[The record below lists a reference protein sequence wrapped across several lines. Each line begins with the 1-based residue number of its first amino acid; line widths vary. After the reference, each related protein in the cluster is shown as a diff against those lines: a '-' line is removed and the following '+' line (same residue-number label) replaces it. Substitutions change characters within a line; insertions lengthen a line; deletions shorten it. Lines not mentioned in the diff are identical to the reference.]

1 VTETST
7 SSAATAPAVVPA
19 LRLHGVGKSYAGNP
33 AVTDV
38 HLEVL
43 PAEVHALVGE
53 NGAGKS
59 TLMGIAAGSLAA
71 DTGTVEIAGQE
82 LTSASP
88 ALAHE
93 LGLAVVYQHPAIL
106 DDLTV
111 LENLL
116 LAVPPARRTEPV
128 KAWARAQLDRVGLDV
143 DLSARASE
151 LRTAERQLL
160 EIGKAVA
167 LQPKVLVL
175 DEPTESLTQDQVE
188 RVFALVA
195 ELTAAGTAVIYI
207 SHRIAEVRRVADRI
221 TTLRN
226 GIIRGTADTGR
237 LTDDDIVEMV
247 VGRALEAVFPPKHP
261 DQGDVGLRVT
271 GLSGAGF
278 RDVDLVCRRGRIIGL
293 AGVEGNGQ
301 RDVIRALAGLGTV
314 TSGEVELQ
322 GERLQPSSPG
332 AVAKRG
338 VRFIP
343 DDRTSEGLFADL
355 SVRENMTVSHLPAL
369 ARAGVVSTSREREAV
384 AVGTA
389 GTSIRAASDEVEVR
403 TLSGGNQQKVIFARA
418 MMTEPTLLL
427 CDEPTRGVD
436 VGARREIYQ
445 MLRELA
451 DGGAS
456 VVVLSSDAAELAGLC
471 DDVTV
476 LSAGRVAA
484 QLHDDEVT
492 EQAITGA
499 ALRSVHS
506 RHDATGATGATD
518 ATDATAPAAA
528 RARRRDPLTWARR
541 SDGAPGLLLLALAV
555 VLAIVTTSRTPTFLG
570 ELNVQGLLVA
580 TTALGFV
587 ALGQLT
593 VVMTGGIDLS
603 AGPVLGLTIIVL
615 SFTATDGG
623 TVGVVTG
630 ALIALAVAAGV
641 GLLNAGMV
649 VLGGL
654 PPIVA
659 TLATFVAVQG
669 LTLLLRS
676 TPGGLMDPTLLG
688 LPYHA
693 IGPVP
698 VIFIVLVVVAVLAER
713 LLRGAGGRALRATGS
728 HRIAAERL
736 GVRSGRATA
745 AAYVLSSLGA
755 GLAGIVVAGQIGI
768 GDPTQGVS
776 YTLTGITAVVLAGA
790 SVYGGRGSY
799 PGVLAGALLLAML
812 SNASSF
818 LGLDQ
823 AWQYW
828 LPGGLMLV
836 ATAIAFRARGTTTA
850 ASH

>member
-1 VTETST
+1 VTESH
-7 SSAATAPAVVPA
+7 PGPVPA

-71 DTGTVEIAGQE
+71 DSGTVEIAGQE

-116 LAVPPARRTEPV
+116 LAVPPSRRTDPV

-226 GIIRGTADTGR
+226 GIIRGTAATGT

-261 DQGDVGLRVT
+261 DQGDVGLQVT

-278 RDVDLVCRRGRIIGL
+278 RDVDLVCRRGRIVGL

-301 RDVIRALAGLGTV
+301 REVIRALAGLGSV
-314 TSGEVELQ
+314 SAGEVVLQ
-322 GERLQPSSPG
+322 GEPLTVSTPG
-332 AVAKRG
+332 HVARRG

-355 SVRENMTVSHLPAL
+355 SVRENMTVTHLPAL

-384 AVGTA
+384 AVGSA

-506 RHDATGATGATD
+506 RHDDADAADTSAAPDRKRTG
-518 ATDATAPAAA
+518 
-528 RARRRDPLTWARR
+528 RRDPLTWARR
-541 SDGAPGLLLLALAV
+541 SDGAPGLLLLALAI
-555 VLAIVTTSRTPTFLG
+555 VLAVVTTSRTPTFLG

-623 TVGVVTG
+623 AVGVVTG
-630 ALIALAVAAGV
+630 SLIALAVAAGV

-659 TLATFVAVQG
+659 TLATFVGVQG
-669 LTLLLRS
+669 FTLLLRS

-698 VIFIVLVVVAVLAER
+698 VIFVVLVVVAVLAER
-713 LLRGAGGRALRATGS
+713 LLRGPGGRALRATGS
-728 HRIAAERL
+728 HRVAAERL

-836 ATAIAFRARGTTTA
+836 ATAIAFRARGGQTVAGT
-850 ASH
+850 H

>member
-1 VTETST
+1 MTETST
-7 SSAATAPAVVPA
+7 SSAATVPAVVPA
-19 LRLHGVGKSYAGNP
+19 LRLHGVSKSYAGNP

-116 LAVPPARRTEPV
+116 LAVPAARRTEPV

-143 DLSARASE
+143 DLSARAAE

-226 GIIRGTADTGR
+226 GIIRGTAATGH

-278 RDVDLVCRRGRIIGL
+278 RDVDLVCRRGRIVGL

-314 TSGEVELQ
+314 TAGEVELQ

-332 AVAKRG
+332 AVARRG

-476 LSAGRVAA
+476 LSAGRVVA

-506 RHDATGATGATD
+506 RHDHAD
-518 ATDATAPAAA
+518 ASAAPAAK
-528 RARRRDPLTWARR
+528 RSRRRDPLTWARR

-555 VLAIVTTSRTPTFLG
+555 VLAVVTTSRTPTFLG

-659 TLATFVAVQG
+659 TLATFVGVQG

-698 VIFIVLVVVAVLAER
+698 VIFVVLVVVAVLAER

-728 HRIAAERL
+728 HRVAAERL

>member
-1 VTETST
+1 M
-7 SSAATAPAVVPA
+7 
-19 LRLHGVGKSYAGNP
+19 
-33 AVTDV
+33 
-38 HLEVL
+38 EVL

-116 LAVPPARRTEPV
+116 LAVPSARRTDPV

-226 GIIRGTADTGR
+226 GIIRGTAATGT

-278 RDVDLVCRRGRIIGL
+278 RDVDLVCRRGRIVGL

-301 RDVIRALAGLGTV
+301 REVIRALAGLGSV
-314 TSGEVELQ
+314 SAGEVVLQ
-322 GERLQPSSPG
+322 GEPLTVSTPG
-332 AVAKRG
+332 HVARRG

-355 SVRENMTVSHLPAL
+355 SVRENMTVTHLPAL

-451 DGGAS
+451 DDGAS

-506 RHDATGATGATD
+506 RHDD
-518 ATDATAPAAA
+518 ADAPVAPEKK
-528 RARRRDPLTWARR
+528 RSRGRDPLTWARR

-698 VIFIVLVVVAVLAER
+698 IIFIVLVVVAVLAER

-836 ATAIAFRARGTTTA
+836 ATAIAFRARGGQTVA
-850 ASH
+850 GAH

>member
-1 VTETST
+1 MTETST
-7 SSAATAPAVVPA
+7 SAPATAPAPVPA
-19 LRLHGVGKSYAGNP
+19 LRLHGVSKSYAGNP

-116 LAVPPARRTEPV
+116 LAVPSARRTDPV

-226 GIIRGTADTGR
+226 GIIRGTAATGT

-278 RDVDLVCRRGRIIGL
+278 RDVDLVCRRGRIVGL

-301 RDVIRALAGLGTV
+301 REVIRALAGLGSV
-314 TSGEVELQ
+314 SAGEVVLQ
-322 GERLQPSSPG
+322 GEPLTVSTPG
-332 AVAKRG
+332 HVARRG

-355 SVRENMTVSHLPAL
+355 SVRENMTVTHLPAL

-451 DGGAS
+451 DDGAS

-506 RHDATGATGATD
+506 RHDD
-518 ATDATAPAAA
+518 ADAPVAPEKK
-528 RARRRDPLTWARR
+528 RSRGRDPLTWARR

-698 VIFIVLVVVAVLAER
+698 IIFIVLVVVAVLAER

-836 ATAIAFRARGTTTA
+836 ATAIAFRARGGQTVA
-850 ASH
+850 GAH